1 MAGNKGKGSTMD
13 SGHFTKGVAEGDK
26 AISAAI
32 GAELARERES
42 IELIASENIVS
53 RAVLEAQGSVLTNK
67 YAEGYPGKRYYGG
80 CGPADAVETLAVER
94 ACQLFG
100 CKFANVQPHSGS
112 QANQAVFFSLLNPGD
127 DILGLRLDQGGH
139 LTHGHTANMSGKWFK
154 PNFYSVK
161 QDSETID
168 YDELEKMAKQIR
180 PKLITAGASAYPRVI
195 DFERMAAISHNVG
208 AKFMA
213 DIAHIAGLVAAG
225 KHPSPFPHADVVTTT
240 THKTL
245 RGPRGGM
252 ILTND
257 EELAKKIN
265 SAVFPGLQGG
275 PLMHVIAAKAV
286 TFGEALQP
294 GYKDYIAAVVENCDA
309 MAKALAD
316 RGIRIV
322 SGGTDNH
329 LCLVDL
335 RPQNLTGKDAEHA
348 LDMVGL
354 TCNKNMVPYD
364 TQGPVK
370 TSGLR
375 LGSPAG
381 TTRGFGVAEFAQIGV
396 WIAEIIHA
404 MAAGEAELAKAG
416 ARVKGEVAALCAKF
430 PLYPGMDGTPC
441 AKAA

>member
-1 MAGNKGKGSTMD
+1 
-13 SGHFTKGVAEGDK
+13 
-26 AISAAI
+26 
-32 GAELARERES
+32 
-42 IELIASENIVS
+42 VS

-80 CGPADAVETLAVER
+80 CGPADAVETLAIAR
-94 ACQLFG
+94 ACKLFN
-100 CKFANVQPHSGS
+100 CAYANVQPHSGS

-154 PNFYSVK
+154 SHFYSVK

-168 YDELEKMAKQIR
+168 YDELEKLAKEIR

-195 DFERMAAISHNVG
+195 DFERMAAIAHNVG
-208 AKFMA
+208 ARFMA
-213 DIAHIAGLVAAG
+213 DIAHIAGLVATGA
-225 KHPSPFPHADVVTTT
+225 HPSPFPHADVVTTT

-245 RGPRGGM
+245 RGPRGGLV
-252 ILTND
+252 LTND
-257 EELAKKIN
+257 EALAKAIN

-286 TFGEALQP
+286 AFGEALQP
-294 GYKDYIAAVVENCDA
+294 AYADYIKAVVANCDA
-309 MAKALAD
+309 MAKALQAK
-316 RGIRIV
+316 GIRIV

-335 RPQNLTGKDAEHA
+335 RPQGLTGKDAEHA
-348 LDMVGL
+348 LDLVGL

-364 TQGPVK
+364 TQSPVK

-381 TTRGFGVAEFAQIGV
+381 TTRGFGVKEFTQIGT
-396 WIAEIIHA
+396 WIGEMVLA
-404 MAAGEAELAKAG
+404 MAAGEAELAKVS
-416 ARVKGEVAALCAKF
+416 ARVKGEVAGMCKAF
-430 PLYPGMDGTPC
+430 PIYPGMDGTV